1 MNMSKRNSYDKNFK
15 AKIALEALKGERTIA
30 EIASEH
36 GIHPNQITQWK
47 QQLLEGLP
55 EIFERKKSKGPASE
69 DDRERDELYRQI
81 GKMKIEIDWLKKK
94 LDPFFR

>member
-1 MNMSKRNSYDKNFK
+1 MSKRNSYDKNFK

-36 GIHPNQITQWK
+36 GVHPNQITQWK
-47 QQLLEGLP
+47 HQLLEGLP

-69 DDRERDELYRQI
+69 DDRERDELYRQV

>member
-1 MNMSKRNSYDKNFK
+1 MSKRNSYDKNFK

-36 GIHPNQITQWK
+36 GIHPNQISQWK

-55 EIFERKKSKGPASE
+55 EIFDRKKSEGPKSE
-69 DDRERDELYRQI
+69 DGKERDELYRQI

>member
-1 MNMSKRNSYDKNFK
+1 MSKRKSYDKNFK

-55 EIFERKKSKGPASE
+55 EIFERKKSKGTKSE
-69 DDRERDELYRQI
+69 DGRERDELYRQI

>member
-1 MNMSKRNSYDKNFK
+1 MSKRKSYDKNFK

-55 EIFERKKSKGPASE
+55 EIFERKKSTGAKSE
-69 DDRERDELYRQI
+69 DNRERDELYRQI

>member
-1 MNMSKRNSYDKNFK
+1 MSKRNSYNKSFK

-47 QQLLEGLP
+47 QQLLEGMP
-55 EIFERKKSKGPASE
+55 DIFERKNANCTKS
-69 DDRERDELYRQI
+69 DDAKEKDELYRQI

>member
-1 MNMSKRNSYDKNFK
+1 MSKRNSYDKSFK

-47 QQLLEGLP
+47 QQLLEGMP
-55 EIFERKKSKGPASE
+55 DIFERKNAKGTKN
-69 DDRERDELYRQI
+69 DDAKETDELYRQI